1 MKRRTRIKRI
11 LQTAPLV
18 LFVITC
24 SVLLAYGLRALQRS
38 MQTDDMDRRELQYDA
53 DDDFVMIDTQNALI
67 GVYHATRPLRHAW
80 KDRLRQ
86 IPPGTY
92 YLSICDG
99 WLELWNHEMRGVYVI
114 WTTEDENRFFLRTIK
129 QDIPV
134 LVY

>member
-11 LQTAPLV
+11 LQTAPFV

-92 YLSICDG
+92 YLSVCDG

>member
-1 MKRRTRIKRI
+1 
-11 LQTAPLV
+11 
-18 LFVITC
+18 
-24 SVLLAYGLRALQRS
+24 
-38 MQTDDMDRRELQYDA
+38 MDRRELQYDA
-53 DDDFVMIDTQNALI
+53 DGDFVMIDAQNAHM
-67 GVYHATRPLRHAW
+67 GVYHATRPLRHIW

-86 IPPGTY
+86 IPPGTF

-114 WTTEDENRFFLRTIK
+114 WTTDDENRFFLRNIK

>member
-18 LFVITC
+18 LFVIAC

-114 WTTEDENRFFLRTIK
+114 WTTEDENRCSCG
-129 QDIPV
+129 P
-134 LVY
+134 